1 MQLSEIV
8 RLIDGEVFVGADL
21 LEQNIQYGFSSD
33 MMSDVLAFVEGET
46 MLLTGLNNAQVIR
59 TAEMLDVKVIA
70 LVRGKIPCKEVV
82 DLACVNDIVIISTRH
97 TLFAASGILYQNGLG
112 AVKV

>member
-8 RLIDGEVFVGADL
+8 SLIDGEVYVGADNL
-21 LEQNIQYGFSSD
+21 NQNIKYGFSSD
-33 MMSDVLAFVEGET
+33 MMSDVLAYVQGET
-46 MLLTGLNNAQVIR
+46 ILLTGLNNAQVIR

-70 LVRGKIPCKEVV
+70 LVRGKVPCQEVIE
-82 DLACVNDIVIISTRH
+82 LASENDIVIISTRH

-112 AVKV
+112 AVSV